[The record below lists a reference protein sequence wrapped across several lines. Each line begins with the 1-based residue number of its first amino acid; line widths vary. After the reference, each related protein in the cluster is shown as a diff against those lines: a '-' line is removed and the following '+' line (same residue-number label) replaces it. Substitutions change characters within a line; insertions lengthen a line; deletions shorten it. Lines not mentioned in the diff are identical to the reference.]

1 MSDRAPAPADEAPQT
16 GGEGSSP
23 SEAAR
28 PAPPPPAPATTTDLG
43 RFPEKSETSEITTF
57 LAGDVPAQ
65 ADRPGSGAL
74 RPTPLP
80 VPSVGGPSDLPVGI
94 DPQIEIERRL
104 SAGGMGEV
112 FLARQ
117 KHLGRYVAVK
127 RIRDLG
133 AEIATKER
141 FIHEAKAQSRLQ
153 HPGIA
158 QVHDLREAQGELYL
172 IMEYVEGRTLEEI
185 LAKDGKFSPDQVAS
199 LGVQLT
205 EALEA
210 AAHEG
215 YIHRDLKPGN
225 VMLTTAGKIKII
237 DFGLALLIRNLKQ
250 TRLTEK
256 GEILGTPAF
265 MSPEQLNQEEKL
277 DVRSDIWSLGVLL
290 YTLATAETPFTGKDF
305 VCTVKN
311 VMMADPVPLTTLE
324 PGFPPGLWEAI
335 ARALRKDRNERWQDY
350 ASFREALLSGKGRA
364 GDGAPPDPVVTE
376 RGSEYVSSGGPR
388 RLGRGV
394 SALVFGTLV
403 ALLGI
408 LAVRYL
414 PLVQKSPPPGTTA
427 GREDTSHVPAS
438 PPAKVEPE
446 RPKAP
451 PPSPELSP
459 APSSAVKPEEN
470 PLLPPPG
477 PAAKPVALREK
488 LLGYAATEEE
498 VAFVREVLDLFSQ
511 HRPELQAKEFAPLEA
526 DLDALERDR
535 LGLRKDSRPAPEKE
549 YRAAQIRSACR
560 MVKVAKGALLA
571 RLEELKRSKEA
582 VTLLLSDGTSKTG
595 VVEGFEGGNVSFAVR
610 AGGQEKLPLGS
621 ILPESLKAQGAPA
634 SAFLALL
641 ALSGRMEHS
650 FPEILELSASRDDFL
665 FWIPIAIRLARHEVE
680 ATAKV
685 VAAEKKGSVSS
696 QAARPVD
703 PRAARV
709 GSLAEMLA
717 NAKDGI
723 LRLFGHI
730 QPDFDI
736 VEREGQALRLLLDGQ
751 HAQVLALGPATAA
764 FPVAAEILVGRFQAE
779 LEEAHDELH
788 ARTGWHGYG
797 WRLFPPE
804 RSLKEQ
810 QKFWDLDPEG
820 NGTLL
825 QANEI
830 ERRVAMGKGAMRAPE
845 GVLAKVVYEPKDDTK
860 PEPSSHWRFL
870 LRSREGALSY
880 LRFDRDSCALYRTR
894 LEPGMADEVVAKA
907 SLPAASKPDGE
918 RLLAL
923 LPIDGALHVLVDG
936 RHVLALPAADA
947 AIPMQLSFSVA
958 QGKLWIQSVKV
969 KKSPEGEDGNR

>member
-1 MSDRAPAPADEAPQT
+1 MSDQAPAPADHAPET
-16 GGEGSSP
+16 GGEGAP
-23 SEAAR
+23 PPAAAR
-28 PAPPPPAPATTTDLG
+28 PAPPSPTPATTTDLG
-43 RFPEKSETSEITTF
+43 RFPEKSETGEITTF
-57 LAGDVPAQ
+57 LAGDALSQ
-65 ADRPGSGAL
+65 AKRPGSDAL

-80 VPSVGGPSDLPVGI
+80 VPSVSGLSDLPLGI

-141 FIHEAKAQSRLQ
+141 FILEAKAQSRLQ

-185 LAKDGKFSPDQVAS
+185 LAKDGKFSPDQVAA
-199 LGVQLT
+199 LGGPLT

-225 VMLTTAGKIKII
+225 VMLTASGKIKII

-305 VCTVKN
+305 ICTVKN
-311 VMMADPVPLTTLE
+311 VMMTDPVPLTTLE
-324 PGFPPGLWEAI
+324 PGFPPGLWQAI

-364 GDGAPPDPVVTE
+364 GDGALPDPVVAE
-376 RGSEYVSSGGPR
+376 RSSEYASSGGTR

-394 SALVFGTLV
+394 SALVFGALV

-408 LAVRYL
+408 LAIRYL
-414 PLVQKSPPPGTTA
+414 PLVQKGPAPDAGTGA
-427 GREDTSHVPAS
+427 AREDALPLPAS
-438 PPAKVEPE
+438 PPTKVEPE
-446 RPKAP
+446 RAKAP

-459 APSSAVKPEEN
+459 APSSAEKLADK

-477 PAAKPVALREK
+477 PAPKSVALREK
-488 LLGYAATEEE
+488 LVGYAATEEE
-498 VAFVREVLDLFSQ
+498 VAFMREVLDVFSQ
-511 HRPELQAKEFAPLEA
+511 HRPELQVKEFAPIEA
-526 DLDALERDR
+526 DLDALEREL
-535 LGLRKDSRPAPEKE
+535 LGHMKDAPPAPEKE

-560 MVKVAKGALLA
+560 MVKLAKGALLT
-571 RLEELKRSKEA
+571 RLEELMRSKEA
-582 VTLLLSDGTSKTG
+582 VTLLLGDGASKTG
-595 VVEGFEGGNVSFAVR
+595 VVEGLEGGNVAFAVKG
-610 AGGQEKLPLGS
+610 GGQEKFPLGS
-621 ILPESLKAQGAPA
+621 ILPESLKAQGTPA

-641 ALSGRMEHS
+641 ALSGTMEHS
-650 FPEILELSASRDDFL
+650 FPEVLDLSASRDDFL
-665 FWIPIAIRLARHEVE
+665 FWIPIAVRLARLEVE

-685 VAAEKKGSVSS
+685 VAAEKMASVSS

-751 HAQVLALGPATAA
+751 HAKVLALGPATAA
-764 FPVAAEILVGRFQAE
+764 FPVAAEILLGRFQAE
-779 LEEAHDELH
+779 LEAGHDELH

-804 RSLKEQ
+804 KSLKEQ

-825 QANEI
+825 QANEV

-845 GVLAKVVYEPKDDTK
+845 GVLAKVVYEPKDGT
-860 PEPSSHWRFL
+860 EPAPHWRFL
-870 LRSREGALSY
+870 LRSGDGALSY
-880 LRFDRDSCALYRTR
+880 LKFDRNFCALYRTR
-894 LEPGMADEVVAKA
+894 LEPGRADEEVAKA
-907 SLPAASKPDGE
+907 SLPAVSNPVGE

-936 RHVLALPAADA
+936 RHVLTLPAADA

-958 QGKLWIQSVKV
+958 QGKLWIQSVMV
-969 KKSPEGEDGNR
+969 KKSPEGEEGNR